1 MKAVGSWA
9 ANQAAALLV
18 PLGNR
23 WAHVQA
29 VAAKAGAV
37 AEGISIDPHVLVPAA
52 LLHDVGYA
60 PSLTVTGFH
69 PLDGARFVRDTGF
82 PELASLVAHH
92 TGARTEAALR
102 GIPELLDEF
111 PFEDS
116 LMQRALTYCDLTTGP
131 TGTTTN
137 VRDRVDEICMRYGP
151 DHVVSRAALIGLP
164 EFLELESEVE
174 SLMGLSGSRASRR

>member
-1 MKAVGSWA
+1 MDEVGTWA
-9 ANQAAALLV
+9 ENQAAAMLA

-37 AEGISIDPHVLVPAA
+37 AELISIDPHFLVPAA

-60 PSLTVTGFH
+60 PSLAVTGFH
-69 PLDGARFVRDTGF
+69 PLDGARFVRDAGF
-82 PELASLVAHH
+82 PDLAALVAHH
-92 TGARTEAALR
+92 TGARNEAALR
-102 GIPELLDEF
+102 GIPELLNEF

-131 TGTTTN
+131 TGNATN
-137 VRDRVDEICMRYGP
+137 VHDRVEEICQRYGP
-151 DHVVSRAALIGLP
+151 DHVVSRAARIGQP
-164 EFLELESEVE
+164 EFLEIEAEIE
-174 SLMGLSGSRASRR
+174 SLLGVSGSRVLRR